1 MRNRVILLLHIALLV
16 VALQPAC
23 LRAQT
28 ASGIWTAHY
37 AYRPAQFVAV
47 DGSRVYC
54 AQRSGLFVYDADRK
68 VLTTKS
74 KVDGLSDAGISAM
87 AFDETTSTLVVG
99 YAGGGIDLLSGRQ
112 SHCVDALKGQQQYVD
127 KRVRHI
133 FCHKGL
139 AYLSC
144 SFGVMVVDLKHRQ
157 LLHACLVGSG
167 GQAVEVS
174 AVALWQDQLCAAT
187 AEGLKCLTTG
197 TARPDDYTAWQPLE
211 VSGGPSRPVSLAA
224 CGQVLVT
231 VDDAGDCHVLSGGRW
246 TQPLSGVRMERVQ
259 YANGMFGLTGP
270 DRVCVLDAQGTLR
283 RETDSWPQRTFAPR
297 AAAAGPD
304 GTVWVADEANG
315 LLEWRDNGVTAHVP
329 AGPASLF
336 TGEMQFAGGV
346 LYAASGGADEDGGT
360 GRPGALSMLSGN
372 GWSSL
377 LSDEACDF
385 VSVAVHPSDA
395 SLVAVASWGTGV
407 LVYRGRELVAVYN
420 HENSP
425 LEKNA
430 DGVTAPSCVRYDKQG
445 NLWVTQTYSRN
456 PVAVL
461 SAEGVWQTFDWPFS
475 GRFGRFSFDRAGRGW
490 LHAQGQGLFVFDI
503 GGTLADRSDDRTI
516 AFYPTSAYYETLGT
530 VHAVAEDNN
539 GMVWAGTEAGPVL
552 YADPAAVLS
561 GQGVAGTHVLVAGL
575 EEPGKVYP
583 LLGAEPVLSVAVDG
597 ANRKWFGT
605 ATSGVFLVSSD
616 NKTVL
621 QHFTADN
628 SPLPDNRVIGICL
641 SDVSS
646 EVFFNTPSG
655 MVSYRSD
662 AVASAGNL
670 EGMYVYPN
678 PVRPAYDG
686 EIVITGLMDQTDVRI
701 TDVSG
706 RLVYRATSSGGQVV
720 WDGRLAGGRRPSTG
734 VYLIFCTSSD
744 GSETAVTKLLFVK

>member
-1 MRNRVILLLHIALLV
+1 MRNNAILLLCIVLAAFVQPDALH
-16 VALQPAC
+16 
-23 LRAQT
+23 AQAPGT
-28 ASGIWTAHY
+28 WTAHY
-37 AYRPAQFVAV
+37 AYRPSHLVSVGGDQVF
-47 DGSRVYC
+47 C
-54 AQRSGLFVYDADRK
+54 AQKSGLFVYDVGK
-68 VLTTKS
+68 NVLTPKS
-74 KVDGLSDAGISAM
+74 KVDGLSDAGVSAM
-87 AFDETTSTLVVG
+87 DFDETSDVLVVG
-99 YAGGGIDLLSGRQ
+99 YADGGIDLLSVRRLYPM
-112 SHCVDALKGQQQYVD
+112 DALKSQQQYAD

-133 FCHKGL
+133 FCHNGL

-144 SFGVMVVDLKHRQ
+144 SFGVMVVDLKHRR
-157 LLHACLVGSG
+157 LLHACLLGSAGQPVG
-167 GQAVEVS
+167 VS
-174 AVALWQDQLCAAT
+174 AVALWRDQLCAVT
-187 AEGLKCLTTG
+187 DEGIKCLATG
-197 TARPDDYTAWQPLE
+197 TDRPENYTAWQPLE
-211 VSGGPSRPVSLAA
+211 VSGGPAQPVSLAA
-224 CGQVLVT
+224 CGEVLVA
-231 VDDAGDCHVLSGGRW
+231 VDAAGVCHVLSDGRW
-246 TQPLSGVRMERVQ
+246 TQPLPGVRAERVQ
-259 YANGMFGLTGP
+259 CSGGRFGVTGP
-270 DRVCVLDAQGTLR
+270 DRVCVLDAQGTLL
-283 RETDSWPQRTFAPR
+283 RETASWRQGTFAPR

-315 LLEWRDNGVTAHVP
+315 LVEWRDDAVTMHVP
-329 AGPASLF
+329 VGPAALF
-336 TGEMQFAGGV
+336 SGEMLFSGGV
-346 LYAASGGADEDGGT
+346 LYAASGGADEDGVT
-360 GRPGALSMLSGN
+360 GRPGVLSVLSGN
-372 GWSSL
+372 GWSSI
-377 LSDEACDF
+377 LSDEARDL
-385 VSVAVHPSDA
+385 VSVAVHPTDA
-395 SLVAVASWGTGV
+395 SQVAVASYGTGV
-407 LVYRGRELVAVYN
+407 LVYRNRELVAVYN

-430 DGVTAPSCVRYDKQG
+430 DGVTAPSCVRYDKKG

-461 SAEGVWQTFDWPFS
+461 SAEGIWQTFDWPFS

-490 LHAQGQGLFVFDI
+490 LHAQGQGLFVFDT
-503 GGTLADRSDDRTI
+503 GGTLSDRSDDRTI

-583 LLGAEPVLSVAVDG
+583 LLGSEPVLSVAVDG

-605 ATSGVFLVSSD
+605 ATSGVFLVSAD

-621 QHFTADN
+621 QHFTAEN

-646 EVFFNTPSG
+646 EVFFNTPLG

-662 AVASAGNL
+662 AVASAGNF

-678 PVRPAYDG
+678 PVRPEYDG
-686 EIVITGLMDQTDVRI
+686 EIVITGLMDHTDVRI

-706 RLVYRATSSGGQVV
+706 RLVYKATSSGGRVV
-720 WDGRLAGGRRPSTG
+720 WNGRLAGGRRPSTG
-734 VYLIFCTSSD
+734 VYLIFCASSD